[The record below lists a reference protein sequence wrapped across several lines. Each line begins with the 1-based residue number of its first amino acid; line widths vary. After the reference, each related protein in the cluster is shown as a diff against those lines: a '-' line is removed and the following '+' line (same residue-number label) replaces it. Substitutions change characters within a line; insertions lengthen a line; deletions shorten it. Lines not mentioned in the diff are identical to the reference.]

1 MPDDVPGSAEMFRLL
16 TRIDKRLDDMERR
29 SAEREKDFVRVDVFE
44 ARQATD
50 DVQLKALENE
60 AHSIAKRLE
69 AVDDKVSVKTR
80 ETNDRIDK
88 IEDRRRADRALVL
101 GSLAFPL
108 LVAII
113 VAVLL
118 TGRM

>member
-1 MPDDVPGSAEMFRLL
+1 MADDIPGSAEMFRIL

-29 SAEREKDFVRVDVFE
+29 ASEREKDFVRVDVFE

-60 AHSIAKRLE
+60 THSLAKRLE
-69 AVDDKVSVKTR
+69 AVDEKINVKAR
-80 ETNDRIDK
+80 ETNERIDK

-118 TGRM
+118 TGRL